1 MGHNLILVKDYS
13 IFAENQVVR
22 FICFLEGRENP
33 KQRWL
38 MRRGELCC
46 RGAPAG
52 LSTRP
57 LESVLGDTAGTG
69 KSLNTAQED
78 LKKEIW
84 DFCLLEIW
92 DKDQMTEGKL
102 TCTLRLL
109 SIMNIKTLI
118 KESEFLLE

>member
-1 MGHNLILVKDYS
+1 MT
-13 IFAENQVVR
+13 
-22 FICFLEGRENP
+22 
-33 KQRWL
+33 
-38 MRRGELCC
+38 RRGELCC
-46 RGAPAG
+46 REPPAG

>member
-52 LSTRP
+52 PSTRP
-57 LESVLGDTAGTG
+57 LESVLEDTVGTE
-69 KSLNTAQED
+69 KSLNKVQED
-78 LKKEIW
+78 HMK

-92 DKDQMTEGKL
+92 DKDQMIEGKL
-102 TCTLRLL
+102 ICSLDLPL
-109 SIMNIKTLI
+109 
-118 KESEFLLE
+118 

>member
-1 MGHNLILVKDYS
+1 
-13 IFAENQVVR
+13 
-22 FICFLEGRENP
+22 
-33 KQRWL
+33 
-38 MRRGELCC
+38 MRSGELCC
-46 RGAPAG
+46 RGASAG
-52 LSTRP
+52 QSTRP
-57 LESVLGDTAGTG
+57 LVSVPEATAGTG